1 MSKRLLILSDL
12 HCGHIVGLTPPGW
25 QLNKHLDDPRLA
37 RISAC
42 QREYWNFYRGKL
54 AKYQPF
60 DVVVV
65 NGDAIDGKGERS
77 GGTEAITADRNEQCD
92 MAVHAIRKAL
102 GAKTKV
108 VMTYGTP
115 YHTGDGEDFEKN
127 IAAKLD
133 ADISGHQ
140 YFRVEGVTFDVKHK
154 VGSSQV
160 PHGRHTAIAREHLW
174 SQLWNDH
181 SEIPQADVLIR
192 SHVHYY
198 NGAFGD
204 GWVGMTTPA
213 LQGLGSK
220 YGTRQCSG
228 TVDFGFVVF
237 EINKGSYTW
246 EPVLLKVSTKQ
257 HLALDI

>member
-1 MSKRLLILSDL
+1 MSKKVLVISDL
-12 HCGHIVGLTPPGW
+12 HCGNLVGLTPPGW
-25 QLNKHLDDPRLA
+25 QIKSHQADQRLSRLA
-37 RISAC
+37 SN
-42 QREYWNFYRGKL
+42 QRTYWNFYTGQL
-54 AKYQPF
+54 AKYAPF
-60 DVVVV
+60 DVVIV
-65 NGDAIDGKGERS
+65 NGDMIDGKGEKS
-77 GGTEAITADRNEQCD
+77 GGTENITSDRNEQVE
-92 MAVHAIRKAL
+92 MAIFAIRKSRT
-102 GAKTKV
+102 AKTKV

-115 YHTGDGEDFEKN
+115 YHTGTSEDFESN
-127 IAAKLD
+127 IAAALD

-140 YFRVEGVTFDVKHK
+140 YLRIDGVIFDVKHK

-174 SQLWNDH
+174 AQLWNDH
-181 SEIPQADVLIR
+181 SEIPLADVLIR

-204 GWVGMTTPA
+204 DWVGLTTPA

-237 EINKGSYTW
+237 EINKGRFTW
-246 EPVLLKVSTKQ
+246 EPVLLKVQQKQ
-257 HLALDI
+257 SLALDI